1 MHFAR
6 ALETGNVLWQLTD
19 GRFCDLTIA
28 LGTLAPKS
36 VYHAVCDQDLHANLA
51 WLPLREDYCL
61 PASTALACPLPT
73 PNRILAIGRNYADHA
88 KELGNAIPDEPVVFQ
103 KANSSVI
110 GPGESIVLPTAIG
123 QVDHEGELLVV
134 IGTGGRD
141 IALETA
147 LSHVAGYSII
157 NDVTARAKSKAL
169 QAKGYPWFLAKCRDT
184 FGPIGPWLVTAD
196 DVPDPQGLSLW
207 LEVNGKARQA
217 GNTRDMIFGV
227 PFLVSYLSRF
237 MRLEPGDIIST
248 GTPSGVGRP
257 RNIFLKPGDEVTIEV
272 EGIGRLHNPVVQGE

>member
-6 ALETGNVLWQLTD
+6 ALETGNVLWQQPD

-28 LGTLAPKS
+28 LGSLAPKT
-36 VYHAVCDQDLHANLA
+36 VYDAVCDQDLHANLA
-51 WLPLREDYCL
+51 WLPLREDFCM

-103 KANSSVI
+103 KANSSII
-110 GPGESIVLPTAIG
+110 GPSTSIVLPSEIG

-141 IALETA
+141 IPRASALD
-147 LSHVAGYSII
+147 HVVGYSII

-184 FGPIGPWLVTAD
+184 FGPVGPVVVTASSLND
-196 DVPDPQGLSLW
+196 HFPLSIDVT
-207 LEVNGKARQA
+207 VNGEVRQH
-217 GNTRDMIFGV
+217 GTTDQMIHDV
-227 PFLVSYLSRF
+227 AALIHFLSTVTEL
-237 MRLEPGDIIST
+237 MPGDCIAT
-248 GTPSGVGRP
+248 GTPSGVGP
-257 RNIFLKPGDEVTIEV
+257 LLAGDTVAVTIS
-272 EGIGRLHNPVVQGE
+272 GIGTLTNPVI

>member
-28 LGTLAPKS
+28 LGTLAPKT
-36 VYHAVCDQDLHANLA
+36 VFDAVCDQDLHANLA

-73 PNRILAIGRNYADHA
+73 PHRILAIGRNYADHA

-103 KANSSVI
+103 KANSSII
-110 GPGESIVLPTAIG
+110 GPGESVVLPTAIG

-141 IALETA
+141 IALDAA
-147 LSHVAGYSII
+147 LGHVAGYSII

-184 FGPIGPWLVTAD
+184 FGPIGPVIVAANSLIDQFPLTIDVT
-196 DVPDPQGLSLW
+196 
-207 LEVNGKARQA
+207 VNGEVRQH
-217 GNTRDMIFGV
+217 GTTDQMIHDV
-227 PFLVSYLSRF
+227 AALIHYLSTVTEL
-237 MRLEPGDIIST
+237 MPGDCIAT
-248 GTPSGVGRP
+248 GTPSGVGP
-257 RNIFLKPGDEVTIEV
+257 LVAGDSVTVTIS
-272 EGIGRLHNPVVQGE
+272 GIGTLTNPVI

>member
-6 ALETGNVLWQLTD
+6 AAETGNVLWQLTD

-36 VYHAVCDQDLHANLA
+36 VFDAVCDQDLHANLL
-51 WLPLREDYCL
+51 WLPLREDYGL
-61 PASTALACPLPT
+61 PASTALACPLPA

-103 KANSSVI
+103 KANSSII

-141 IALETA
+141 IALDAA
-147 LSHVAGYSII
+147 LEHVAGYSII

-184 FGPIGPWLVTAD
+184 FGPIGPVVVAASSLAEQFPLTIDVT
-196 DVPDPQGLSLW
+196 
-207 LEVNGKARQA
+207 VNGTLRQH
-217 GNTRDMIFGV
+217 GTTDQMIHDV
-227 PFLVSYLSRF
+227 AALIHFLSTVTEL
-237 MRLEPGDIIST
+237 MPVDCIAT
-248 GTPSGVGRP
+248 GTPSGVGP
-257 RNIFLKPGDEVTIEV
+257 LVAGDSVTVTIS
-272 EGIGRLHNPVVQGE
+272 GIGTLTNPVI

>member
-28 LGTLAPKS
+28 LGTLAPKT
-36 VYHAVCDQDLHANLA
+36 VFDAVCDRDLHANLA

-61 PASTALACPLPT
+61 PASTTLACPLPT
-73 PNRILAIGRNYADHA
+73 PNRILAIGRNFADHA

-103 KANSSVI
+103 KANSSII

-141 IALETA
+141 IALDAA
-147 LSHVAGYSII
+147 LGHVAGYSII

-184 FGPIGPWLVTAD
+184 FGPIGPVVVSANSLIDQFPLTINVT
-196 DVPDPQGLSLW
+196 
-207 LEVNGKARQA
+207 VNGEVRQH
-217 GNTRDMIFGV
+217 GTTDHMIHDV
-227 PFLVSYLSRF
+227 AALIHYLSTVTEL
-237 MRLEPGDIIST
+237 MPGDCIAT
-248 GTPSGVGRP
+248 GTPSGVGP
-257 RNIFLKPGDEVTIEV
+257 LVAGDSVTVTIS
-272 EGIGRLHNPVVQGE
+272 GIGTLTNPVI

>member
-6 ALETGNVLWQLTD
+6 AAETGNVLWQLTD

-36 VYHAVCDQDLHANLA
+36 VFDAVCDQDVHANLL

-61 PASTALACPLPT
+61 PASTALACPLPA

-103 KANSSVI
+103 KANSSII

-141 IALETA
+141 IALDTA
-147 LSHVAGYSII
+147 LEHVAGYSII

-184 FGPIGPWLVTAD
+184 FGPIGPVVVAASSLAEQFPLTIDVT
-196 DVPDPQGLSLW
+196 
-207 LEVNGKARQA
+207 VNGTLRQH
-217 GNTRDMIFGV
+217 GTTDQMIHDV
-227 PFLVSYLSRF
+227 AALIHYLSTVTEL
-237 MRLEPGDIIST
+237 MPGDCIAT
-248 GTPSGVGRP
+248 GTPSGVGP
-257 RNIFLKPGDEVTIEV
+257 LVTGDSVTVTIS
-272 EGIGRLHNPVVQGE
+272 GIGTLTNPVI

>member
-36 VYHAVCDQDLHANLA
+36 VFDAVCDQDLHANLL

-61 PASTALACPLPT
+61 PASTALACPLPA

-103 KANSSVI
+103 KANSSII

-141 IALETA
+141 IALDAA
-147 LSHVAGYSII
+147 LEHVAGYSII

-184 FGPIGPWLVTAD
+184 FGPIGPVVVAASSLAEQFPLTIDVT
-196 DVPDPQGLSLW
+196 
-207 LEVNGKARQA
+207 VNGTLRQH
-217 GNTRDMIFGV
+217 GTTDQMIHDV
-227 PFLVSYLSRF
+227 AALIYFLSTVTEL
-237 MRLEPGDIIST
+237 MPGDCIAT
-248 GTPSGVGRP
+248 GTPSGVGP
-257 RNIFLKPGDEVTIEV
+257 LVAGDSVTVTIS
-272 EGIGRLHNPVVQGE
+272 GIGTLTNPVI

>member
-6 ALETGNVLWQLTD
+6 AAETGNVLWQLTD

-36 VYHAVCDQDLHANLA
+36 VFDAVCDQDLHANLL

-61 PASTALACPLPT
+61 PASTALACPLPA

-103 KANSSVI
+103 KANSSII

-134 IGTGGRD
+134 IRTGGQD
-141 IALETA
+141 IALDTA
-147 LSHVAGYSII
+147 LEHVAGYSII

-184 FGPIGPWLVTAD
+184 FGPIGPVVVAASSLAEQFPLTIDVT
-196 DVPDPQGLSLW
+196 
-207 LEVNGKARQA
+207 VNGTLRQH
-217 GNTRDMIFGV
+217 GTTDQMIHDV
-227 PFLVSYLSRF
+227 AALIHYLSTVTEL
-237 MRLEPGDIIST
+237 MPGDCIAT
-248 GTPSGVGRP
+248 GTPSGVGP
-257 RNIFLKPGDEVTIEV
+257 LVAGDSVTVTIS
-272 EGIGRLHNPVVQGE
+272 GIGTLTNPVI

>member
-36 VYHAVCDQDLHANLA
+36 VFDAVCDQDLHANLL

-61 PASTALACPLPT
+61 PASTALACPLPA

-103 KANSSVI
+103 KANSSII

-141 IALETA
+141 IALDAA
-147 LSHVAGYSII
+147 LEHVAGYSII

-184 FGPIGPWLVTAD
+184 FGPIGPVVVAASSLAEQFPLTIDVT
-196 DVPDPQGLSLW
+196 
-207 LEVNGKARQA
+207 VNGTLRQH
-217 GNTRDMIFGV
+217 GTTDQMIHDV
-227 PFLVSYLSRF
+227 AALIHFLSTVTEL
-237 MRLEPGDIIST
+237 MPGDCIAT
-248 GTPSGVGRP
+248 GTPSGVGP
-257 RNIFLKPGDEVTIEV
+257 LVAGDSVTVTIS
-272 EGIGRLHNPVVQGE
+272 GIGTLTNPVI

>member
-36 VYHAVCDQDLHANLA
+36 VFDAVCDQDLHANLL

-61 PASTALACPLPT
+61 PASTALACPLPA

-103 KANSSVI
+103 KANSSII

-134 IGTGGRD
+134 IGMGGRD
-141 IALETA
+141 IALDAA
-147 LSHVAGYSII
+147 LEHIAGYSII

-184 FGPIGPWLVTAD
+184 FGPIGPVVVAASSLAEQFPLTIDVT
-196 DVPDPQGLSLW
+196 
-207 LEVNGKARQA
+207 VNGTLRQHGTTA
-217 GNTRDMIFGV
+217 QMIHDV
-227 PFLVSYLSRF
+227 AALIHFLSTVTDL
-237 MRLEPGDIIST
+237 MPGDCIAT
-248 GTPSGVGRP
+248 GTPSGVGP
-257 RNIFLKPGDEVTIEV
+257 LVAGDSVTVTIS
-272 EGIGRLHNPVVQGE
+272 GIGTLTNPVI

>member
-6 ALETGNVLWQLTD
+6 ELETGNVLWQLTD

-36 VYHAVCDQDLHANLA
+36 VLDAVCDQDLHANLL

-61 PASTALACPLPT
+61 PASTALACPLPA

-103 KANSSVI
+103 KSNSSVI

-141 IALETA
+141 IALNAA
-147 LSHVAGYSII
+147 LEHVAGYSII

-184 FGPIGPWLVTAD
+184 FGPIGPVVVAASSLAEQFPLTIDVT
-196 DVPDPQGLSLW
+196 
-207 LEVNGKARQA
+207 VNGAPRQH
-217 GNTRDMIFGV
+217 GTTDQMIHDV
-227 PFLVSYLSRF
+227 AALIHYLSTVTEL
-237 MRLEPGDIIST
+237 MPGDCIAT
-248 GTPSGVGRP
+248 GTPSGVGP
-257 RNIFLKPGDEVTIEV
+257 LVAGDSVTVTIS
-272 EGIGRLHNPVVQGE
+272 GIGTLTNPVI

>member
-6 ALETGNVLWQLTD
+6 AAETGNVLWQLTD

-36 VYHAVCDQDLHANLA
+36 VFHAVCDQDLHANLL

-61 PASTALACPLPT
+61 PASTALACPLPA

-103 KANSSVI
+103 KANSSII

-141 IALETA
+141 IALDAA
-147 LSHVAGYSII
+147 LKHVAGYSII

-184 FGPIGPWLVTAD
+184 FGPIGPVVVAASSLAEQFPLTIDVT
-196 DVPDPQGLSLW
+196 
-207 LEVNGKARQA
+207 VNGTLRQH
-217 GNTRDMIFGV
+217 GTTDQMIHDV
-227 PFLVSYLSRF
+227 AALIHYLSTVIEL
-237 MRLEPGDIIST
+237 MPGDCIAT
-248 GTPSGVGRP
+248 GTPSGVGP
-257 RNIFLKPGDEVTIEV
+257 LVAGDSVTVTIS
-272 EGIGRLHNPVVQGE
+272 GIGTLTNPVI

>member
-6 ALETGNVLWQLTD
+6 ALATGNVLWQLTD

-36 VYHAVCDQDLHANLA
+36 VFDAVCDQDLHANLA
-51 WLPLREDYCL
+51 WLSLREDYCL
-61 PASTALACPLPT
+61 PASTALACPLPA

-103 KANSSVI
+103 KANSSII
-110 GPGESIVLPTAIG
+110 GPGASIVLPTAIG
-123 QVDHEGELLVV
+123 QVDHEGELLVL

-141 IALETA
+141 IPLETA

-157 NDVTARAKSKAL
+157 NDVTDRAKSKAL

-184 FGPIGPWLVTAD
+184 FGPIGPVVVAASSLAEQFPLTIDVTINGTLRQHGTTD
-196 DVPDPQGLSLW
+196 QMIHDVAALIHFLSTVTEL
-207 LEVNGKARQA
+207 
-217 GNTRDMIFGV
+217 M
-227 PFLVSYLSRF
+227 
-237 MRLEPGDIIST
+237 PGDCIAT
-248 GTPSGVGRP
+248 GTPSGVGP
-257 RNIFLKPGDEVTIEV
+257 LVAGDSVTVIIS
-272 EGIGRLHNPVVQGE
+272 GIGTLTNSVV

>member
-6 ALETGNVLWQLTD
+6 ALETGNVLWQQPD

-28 LGTLAPKS
+28 LGTLAPKT
-36 VYHAVCDQDLHANLA
+36 VYDAVCDEDLHANLA
-51 WLPLREDYCL
+51 WLPLREDFCL

-103 KANSSVI
+103 KANSSII
-110 GPGESIVLPTAIG
+110 GPGANIVLPSEIG

-141 IALETA
+141 IPRASALD
-147 LSHVAGYSII
+147 HVVGYSII

-184 FGPIGPWLVTAD
+184 FGPIGPVVVTASSLND
-196 DVPDPQGLSLW
+196 HFPLSIDVT
-207 LEVNGKARQA
+207 VNGEVRQH
-217 GNTRDMIFGV
+217 GTTDQMIHDV
-227 PFLVSYLSRF
+227 AALIHFLSTVTEL
-237 MRLEPGDIIST
+237 MPGDCIAT
-248 GTPSGVGRP
+248 GTPSGVGP
-257 RNIFLKPGDEVTIEV
+257 LLAGDTVAVTIS
-272 EGIGRLHNPVVQGE
+272 GIGTLTNPVI

>member
-6 ALETGNVLWQLTD
+6 ALETGNVLWQQPD

-28 LGTLAPKS
+28 LGTLAPKT
-36 VYHAVCDQDLHANLA
+36 VYDAVCDEDLHANLA
-51 WLPLREDYCL
+51 WLPLREDFCL

-103 KANSSVI
+103 KANSSII
-110 GPGESIVLPTAIG
+110 GPSASIVLPSDIG

-141 IALETA
+141 IPRASALD
-147 LSHVAGYSII
+147 HVVGYSII

-184 FGPIGPWLVTAD
+184 FGPIGPVVVTASSLND
-196 DVPDPQGLSLW
+196 QFPLSIDVK
-207 LEVNGKARQA
+207 VNGELRQH
-217 GNTRDMIFGV
+217 GTTDQMIHDLAALIH
-227 PFLVSYLSRF
+227 FLSTVTEL
-237 MRLEPGDIIST
+237 MPGDCIAT
-248 GTPSGVGRP
+248 GTPSGVGP
-257 RNIFLKPGDEVTIEV
+257 LLAGDTVAVTISGV
-272 EGIGRLHNPVVQGE
+272 GTLTNPVI

>member
-36 VYHAVCDQDLHANLA
+36 VFDAVCDQDLHANLL

-61 PASTALACPLPT
+61 PASTALACPLPP

-103 KANSSVI
+103 KANSSII

-141 IALETA
+141 IALDAA
-147 LSHVAGYSII
+147 LKHVAGYSII

-184 FGPIGPWLVTAD
+184 FGPIGPVVVAASSLAEQFPLTIDVT
-196 DVPDPQGLSLW
+196 
-207 LEVNGKARQA
+207 VNGTLRQH
-217 GNTRDMIFGV
+217 GTTDQMIHDV
-227 PFLVSYLSRF
+227 AALIHYLSTVTEL
-237 MRLEPGDIIST
+237 MPGDCIAT
-248 GTPSGVGRP
+248 GTPSGVGP
-257 RNIFLKPGDEVTIEV
+257 LVAGDSVTVTIS
-272 EGIGRLHNPVVQGE
+272 GIGTLTNPVI

>member
-6 ALETGNVLWQLTD
+6 ALATGNVLWQLTD

-36 VYHAVCDQDLHANLA
+36 VFDSVCDQDLHANLA
-51 WLPLREDYCL
+51 WLSLREDYCL
-61 PASTALACPLPT
+61 PASTALACPLPA

-103 KANSSVI
+103 KANSSII
-110 GPGESIVLPTAIG
+110 GPGASIVLPTAIG

-141 IALETA
+141 IPLETA

-184 FGPIGPWLVTAD
+184 FGPIGPVVVAASSLAEQFPLTIDVTINGTLRQHGTTD
-196 DVPDPQGLSLW
+196 QMIHDVAALIHFLSTVTEL
-207 LEVNGKARQA
+207 
-217 GNTRDMIFGV
+217 M
-227 PFLVSYLSRF
+227 
-237 MRLEPGDIIST
+237 PGDCIAT
-248 GTPSGVGRP
+248 GTPSGVGP
-257 RNIFLKPGDEVTIEV
+257 LVAGDSVTVIIS
-272 EGIGRLHNPVVQGE
+272 GIGTLTNSVV

>member
-36 VYHAVCDQDLHANLA
+36 VFDAVCDQDLHANLL

-61 PASTALACPLPT
+61 PASTALACPLPA

-103 KANSSVI
+103 KANSSII

-141 IALETA
+141 IALDTA
-147 LSHVAGYSII
+147 LEHVAGYSII

-169 QAKGYPWFLAKCRDT
+169 QARGYPWFLAKCRDT
-184 FGPIGPWLVTAD
+184 FGPIGPVVVAASSLAEQFPLTIDVT
-196 DVPDPQGLSLW
+196 
-207 LEVNGKARQA
+207 VNGTLRQH
-217 GNTRDMIFGV
+217 GTTDQMIHDV
-227 PFLVSYLSRF
+227 AALIHFLSTVTEL
-237 MRLEPGDIIST
+237 MPGDCIAT
-248 GTPSGVGRP
+248 GTPSGVGP
-257 RNIFLKPGDEVTIEV
+257 LVAGDSVTVTIS
-272 EGIGRLHNPVVQGE
+272 GIGTLTNPVI

>member
-6 ALETGNVLWQLTD
+6 AAETGNVLWQLTD

-36 VYHAVCDQDLHANLA
+36 VFDAVCDQDLHANLL

-61 PASTALACPLPT
+61 PASTALACPLPA

-103 KANSSVI
+103 KANSSII

-141 IALETA
+141 IALDTA
-147 LSHVAGYSII
+147 LEHVAGYSII

-184 FGPIGPWLVTAD
+184 FGPIGPVVVAASSLAEQFPLTIDVT
-196 DVPDPQGLSLW
+196 
-207 LEVNGKARQA
+207 VNGTLRQH
-217 GNTRDMIFGV
+217 GTTDQMIHDV
-227 PFLVSYLSRF
+227 AALIHYLSTVTEL
-237 MRLEPGDIIST
+237 MPGDCIAT
-248 GTPSGVGRP
+248 GTPSGVGP
-257 RNIFLKPGDEVTIEV
+257 LVAGDSVTVTIS
-272 EGIGRLHNPVVQGE
+272 GIGTLTNPVI

>member
-28 LGTLAPKS
+28 LGTLAPKT
-36 VYHAVCDQDLHANLA
+36 VFDAVCDQDLHANLA

-103 KANSSVI
+103 KANSSII
-110 GPGESIVLPTAIG
+110 GLGASIVLPSEIG

-134 IGTGGRD
+134 IGAGGRD
-141 IALETA
+141 IPLETA

-184 FGPIGPWLVTAD
+184 FGPIGPVVVAANSLNDHFPLTI
-196 DVPDPQGLSLW
+196 DVV
-207 LEVNGKARQA
+207 VNGTPRQH
-217 GNTRDMIFGV
+217 GTTDQMIHDV
-227 PFLVSYLSRF
+227 AALIHFLSTVTEL
-237 MRLEPGDIIST
+237 MPGDCIAT
-248 GTPSGVGRP
+248 GTPSGVGP
-257 RNIFLKPGDEVTIEV
+257 LVAGDSVTVTIS
-272 EGIGRLHNPVVQGE
+272 GIGTLTNPVI

>member
-28 LGTLAPKS
+28 LGTLAPKT
-36 VYHAVCDQDLHANLA
+36 VFDAVCDQDLHANMA

-103 KANSSVI
+103 KANSSII
-110 GPGESIVLPTAIG
+110 GPGESVVLPTAIG

-141 IALETA
+141 IALDAA
-147 LSHVAGYSII
+147 LGHVAGYSII

-184 FGPIGPWLVTAD
+184 FGPIGPVIVAANSLIDQFPLSIDVT
-196 DVPDPQGLSLW
+196 
-207 LEVNGKARQA
+207 VNGTLRQH
-217 GNTRDMIFGV
+217 GTTDQMIHDV
-227 PFLVSYLSRF
+227 AALIHYLSTVTEL
-237 MRLEPGDIIST
+237 MPGDCIAT
-248 GTPSGVGRP
+248 GTPSGVGP
-257 RNIFLKPGDEVTIEV
+257 LVAGDTVTVTISGV
-272 EGIGRLHNPVVQGE
+272 GTLTNPVI

>member
-36 VYHAVCDQDLHANLA
+36 VFDAVCDQDLHANLL

-61 PASTALACPLPT
+61 PASTALACPLPA

-88 KELGNAIPDEPVVFQ
+88 KELGNAIPDEPVLFQ

-110 GPGESIVLPTAIG
+110 GPGESIVLPTGIG

-141 IALETA
+141 IALDAA
-147 LSHVAGYSII
+147 LKHVAGYSII

-184 FGPIGPWLVTAD
+184 FGPIGPVVVAASSLAEQFPLTIDVT
-196 DVPDPQGLSLW
+196 
-207 LEVNGKARQA
+207 VNGTLRQH
-217 GNTRDMIFGV
+217 GTTDQMIHDV
-227 PFLVSYLSRF
+227 AALIHFLSTVTEL
-237 MRLEPGDIIST
+237 MPGDCIAT
-248 GTPSGVGRP
+248 GTPSGVGP
-257 RNIFLKPGDEVTIEV
+257 LVAGDSVTVTIS
-272 EGIGRLHNPVVQGE
+272 GIGTLTNPVI

>member
-36 VYHAVCDQDLHANLA
+36 VFDAVCDQDLHANLL

-61 PASTALACPLPT
+61 PASTPLACPLPA

-103 KANSSVI
+103 KANSSII

-141 IALETA
+141 IALDAA
-147 LSHVAGYSII
+147 LEHVAGYSII

-184 FGPIGPWLVTAD
+184 FGPIGAVVVAANSLIDQFPLTIDVT
-196 DVPDPQGLSLW
+196 
-207 LEVNGKARQA
+207 VNGTLRQH
-217 GNTRDMIFGV
+217 GTTDQMIHDV
-227 PFLVSYLSRF
+227 AALIHYLSTVIEL
-237 MRLEPGDIIST
+237 MPGDCIAT
-248 GTPSGVGRP
+248 GTPSGVGP
-257 RNIFLKPGDEVTIEV
+257 LVTGDSVTVTIT
-272 EGIGRLHNPVVQGE
+272 GIGTLTNPVI

>member
-28 LGTLAPKS
+28 LGTLAPTT
-36 VYHAVCDQDLHANLA
+36 VFDAVCDQDLHANLA

-103 KANSSVI
+103 KANSSII
-110 GPGESIVLPTAIG
+110 GPGESVVLPTAIG

-141 IALETA
+141 ITPDAALG
-147 LSHVAGYSII
+147 HVAGYSII

-184 FGPIGPWLVTAD
+184 FGPIGPVVVAANSLIDQFPLTIDVT
-196 DVPDPQGLSLW
+196 
-207 LEVNGKARQA
+207 VNGEVRQH
-217 GNTRDMIFGV
+217 GTTDQMIHDV
-227 PFLVSYLSRF
+227 AALIHYLSTVTEL
-237 MRLEPGDIIST
+237 MPGDCIAT
-248 GTPSGVGRP
+248 GTPSGVGP
-257 RNIFLKPGDEVTIEV
+257 LVAGDSVTVTIS
-272 EGIGRLHNPVVQGE
+272 GIGTLTNPVI

>member
-6 ALETGNVLWQLTD
+6 AFETGNVLWQLTD

-28 LGTLAPKS
+28 LGTLAPKT
-36 VYHAVCDQDLHANLA
+36 VFDAVCDQDLHANLA

-103 KANSSVI
+103 KANSSII

-123 QVDHEGELLVV
+123 QIDHEGELLVV

-141 IALETA
+141 ITLDAALG
-147 LSHVAGYSII
+147 HVAGYSII

-184 FGPIGPWLVTAD
+184 FGPIGPVVVAANSLIDQFPLSIDVT
-196 DVPDPQGLSLW
+196 
-207 LEVNGKARQA
+207 VNGTLRQH
-217 GNTRDMIFGV
+217 GTTDQMIHDV
-227 PFLVSYLSRF
+227 AALIHYLSTVTEL
-237 MRLEPGDIIST
+237 MPGDCIAT
-248 GTPSGVGRP
+248 GTPSGVGP
-257 RNIFLKPGDEVTIEV
+257 LVAGDSVTVTIS
-272 EGIGRLHNPVVQGE
+272 GIGTLTNPVI

>member
-28 LGTLAPKS
+28 LGTLAPKT
-36 VYHAVCDQDLHANLA
+36 VFDAVRDQDLHANLA
-51 WLPLREDYCL
+51 WLPLREDYCI

-103 KANSSVI
+103 KANSSII
-110 GPGESIVLPTAIG
+110 GPGEPVVLPTAIG

-141 IALETA
+141 ITVDAALG
-147 LSHVAGYSII
+147 HVAGYSII

-184 FGPIGPWLVTAD
+184 FGPIGPVVVAANSLIDQFPLTIDVT
-196 DVPDPQGLSLW
+196 
-207 LEVNGKARQA
+207 VNGAVRQHGTTDQMIHDVA
-217 GNTRDMIFGV
+217 GLIH
-227 PFLVSYLSRF
+227 YLSTVTEL
-237 MRLEPGDIIST
+237 MPGDCIAT
-248 GTPSGVGRP
+248 GTPSGVGP
-257 RNIFLKPGDEVTIEV
+257 LVAGDSVTVTIS
-272 EGIGRLHNPVVQGE
+272 GIGTLTNPVI

>member
-28 LGTLAPKS
+28 LGTLVPKS
-36 VYHAVCDQDLHANLA
+36 VFDAVCDQDLHANLA

-61 PASTALACPLPT
+61 PASTALACPLPA

-103 KANSSVI
+103 KANSSII
-110 GPGESIVLPTAIG
+110 GPRESIVLPTAIG

-141 IALETA
+141 IALDAA
-147 LSHVAGYSII
+147 LEHVAGYSII

-184 FGPIGPWLVTAD
+184 FGPIGPVVVSADSLIDQFPLSIDVT
-196 DVPDPQGLSLW
+196 
-207 LEVNGKARQA
+207 VNGTPRQY
-217 GNTRDMIFGV
+217 GTTDQMIHDV
-227 PFLVSYLSRF
+227 AALIHFLSTVTEL
-237 MRLEPGDIIST
+237 MPGDCIAT
-248 GTPSGVGRP
+248 GTPSGVGP
-257 RNIFLKPGDEVTIEV
+257 LVAGDSVTVTIS
-272 EGIGRLHNPVVQGE
+272 GIGTLTNPVI

>member
-19 GRFCDLTIA
+19 ARFCDLTIA

-36 VYHAVCDQDLHANLA
+36 VFDAVCDQDLHANLL

-61 PASTALACPLPT
+61 PASTALACPLPA

-103 KANSSVI
+103 KANSSII
-110 GPGESIVLPTAIG
+110 GPGASIVLPTAIG

-141 IALETA
+141 IALDAA
-147 LSHVAGYSII
+147 LGHVSGYSII

-184 FGPIGPWLVTAD
+184 FGPIGPVVVSANSLNDHFPLTIDVT
-196 DVPDPQGLSLW
+196 
-207 LEVNGKARQA
+207 VNGTLRQH
-217 GNTRDMIFGV
+217 GTTDQMIHDV
-227 PFLVSYLSRF
+227 AALIHFLSTVTEL
-237 MRLEPGDIIST
+237 MPGDCIAT
-248 GTPSGVGRP
+248 GTPSGVGP
-257 RNIFLKPGDEVTIEV
+257 LVAGDSVTVTIS
-272 EGIGRLHNPVVQGE
+272 GIGTLTNSVV

>member
-6 ALETGNVLWQLTD
+6 AAETGNVLWQLTD

-36 VYHAVCDQDLHANLA
+36 VFDAVFDQDLHANLL

-61 PASTALACPLPT
+61 PASTALACPLPA

-103 KANSSVI
+103 KANSSII

-141 IALETA
+141 IALDAA
-147 LSHVAGYSII
+147 LKHVAGYSII

-184 FGPIGPWLVTAD
+184 FGPIGPVVVAASSLAEQFPLTIDVT
-196 DVPDPQGLSLW
+196 
-207 LEVNGKARQA
+207 VNGTLRQH
-217 GNTRDMIFGV
+217 GTTDQMIHDV
-227 PFLVSYLSRF
+227 ATLIHFLSTVTEL
-237 MRLEPGDIIST
+237 MPGDCIAT
-248 GTPSGVGRP
+248 GTPSGVGP
-257 RNIFLKPGDEVTIEV
+257 LVTGDSVTVTIS
-272 EGIGRLHNPVVQGE
+272 GIGTLSNPVI

>member
-28 LGTLAPKS
+28 LGTLAPKT
-36 VYHAVCDQDLHANLA
+36 VFDAVRDQDLHANLA
-51 WLPLREDYCL
+51 WLPLREDYCI

-103 KANSSVI
+103 KANSSII
-110 GPGESIVLPTAIG
+110 GPGESVVLPTAIG

-141 IALETA
+141 IALDAA
-147 LSHVAGYSII
+147 LGHVAGYSII

-184 FGPIGPWLVTAD
+184 FGPIGPVIVAANSLIDQFPLSIDVT
-196 DVPDPQGLSLW
+196 
-207 LEVNGKARQA
+207 VNGTLRQH
-217 GNTRDMIFGV
+217 GTTDQMIHDV
-227 PFLVSYLSRF
+227 AALIHYLSTVTEL
-237 MRLEPGDIIST
+237 MPGDCIAT
-248 GTPSGVGRP
+248 GTPSGVGP
-257 RNIFLKPGDEVTIEV
+257 LVAGDTVTVTISGV
-272 EGIGRLHNPVVQGE
+272 GTLTNPVI

>member
-28 LGTLAPKS
+28 LGTLAPKD
-36 VYHAVCDQDLHANLA
+36 VFDAVCDQDLHANLA

-103 KANSSVI
+103 KANSSII
-110 GPGESIVLPTAIG
+110 GPGESVVLPTAIG

-141 IALETA
+141 IALDAA
-147 LSHVAGYSII
+147 LGHVAGYSII

-184 FGPIGPWLVTAD
+184 FGPIGPVVVAANSLIDQFPLTIDVT
-196 DVPDPQGLSLW
+196 
-207 LEVNGKARQA
+207 VNGEVRQH
-217 GNTRDMIFGV
+217 GTTDQMIHDV
-227 PFLVSYLSRF
+227 AALIHYLSTVTEL
-237 MRLEPGDIIST
+237 MPGDCIAT
-248 GTPSGVGRP
+248 GTPSGVGP
-257 RNIFLKPGDEVTIEV
+257 LVAGDSVTVTIS
-272 EGIGRLHNPVVQGE
+272 GIGTLTNPVI

>member
-6 ALETGNVLWQLTD
+6 ALDTGNVLLQLTD

-36 VYHAVCDQDLHANLA
+36 VFDAVCDQDLHANLQ

-61 PASTALACPLPT
+61 PASTALACPLPA

-110 GPGESIVLPTAIG
+110 GPGGAITLPRDIG
-123 QVDHEGELLVV
+123 QVDHEGELLVL

-141 IALETA
+141 IPQDSALG
-147 LSHVAGYSII
+147 HVAGYSII

-184 FGPIGPWLVTAD
+184 FGPIGPVVVAASSLAEQFPLTIDVT
-196 DVPDPQGLSLW
+196 
-207 LEVNGKARQA
+207 VNGTPRQH
-217 GNTRDMIFGV
+217 GTTDQMIHDV
-227 PFLVSYLSRF
+227 AALIHFLSTITELT
-237 MRLEPGDIIST
+237 PGDCIAT
-248 GTPSGVGRP
+248 GTPSGVGP
-257 RNIFLKPGDEVTIEV
+257 LVAGDSVTVTIS
-272 EGIGRLHNPVVQGE
+272 GIGTLTNPVI

>member
-6 ALETGNVLWQLTD
+6 AAETGNVLWQLTD

-36 VYHAVCDQDLHANLA
+36 VFDAVCDQDLHANLL

-61 PASTALACPLPT
+61 PASTALACPLPA

-103 KANSSVI
+103 KANSSII

-141 IALETA
+141 IALDTA
-147 LSHVAGYSII
+147 LEHVAGYSII

-184 FGPIGPWLVTAD
+184 FGPIGPVVVAASSLAEQFPLTIDVT
-196 DVPDPQGLSLW
+196 
-207 LEVNGKARQA
+207 VNGTLRQH
-217 GNTRDMIFGV
+217 GTTDQMIHDV
-227 PFLVSYLSRF
+227 AALIHYLSTVTEL
-237 MRLEPGDIIST
+237 MPGDCIAT
-248 GTPSGVGRP
+248 GTPSGVGP
-257 RNIFLKPGDEVTIEV
+257 LVAGDSVTVTIS
-272 EGIGRLHNPVVQGE
+272 GIGTLTNLVI

>member
-1 MHFAR
+1 
-6 ALETGNVLWQLTD
+6 VLWQLTD

-28 LGTLAPKS
+28 LGTLAPTT
-36 VYHAVCDQDLHANLA
+36 VFDAVCDQDLHANLA

-103 KANSSVI
+103 KANSSII
-110 GPGESIVLPTAIG
+110 GPGESVVLPTAIG

-141 IALETA
+141 IALDAA
-147 LSHVAGYSII
+147 LGHVAGYSII

-184 FGPIGPWLVTAD
+184 FGPIGPVVVAANSLIDQFPLTIDVT
-196 DVPDPQGLSLW
+196 
-207 LEVNGKARQA
+207 VNGEVRQH
-217 GNTRDMIFGV
+217 GTTDQMIHDV
-227 PFLVSYLSRF
+227 AALIHYLSTVTEL
-237 MRLEPGDIIST
+237 MPGDCIAT
-248 GTPSGVGRP
+248 GTPSGVGP
-257 RNIFLKPGDEVTIEV
+257 LVAGDSVTVTIS
-272 EGIGRLHNPVVQGE
+272 GIGTLTNPVI

>member
-36 VYHAVCDQDLHANLA
+36 VFDAVCDQDLHANLL

-61 PASTALACPLPT
+61 PASTALACPLPA

-88 KELGNAIPDEPVVFQ
+88 KELGNAIPDEPVLFQ

-110 GPGESIVLPTAIG
+110 GPGESIVLPTGIG

-141 IALETA
+141 IALDTA
-147 LSHVAGYSII
+147 LEHVAGYSII

-184 FGPIGPWLVTAD
+184 FGPIGPVVVAASSLAEQFPLTIDVT
-196 DVPDPQGLSLW
+196 
-207 LEVNGKARQA
+207 VNGTLRQH
-217 GNTRDMIFGV
+217 GTTDQMIHDV
-227 PFLVSYLSRF
+227 AALIHFLSTVTEL
-237 MRLEPGDIIST
+237 MPGDCIAT
-248 GTPSGVGRP
+248 GTPSGVGP
-257 RNIFLKPGDEVTIEV
+257 LVAGDSVTVTIS
-272 EGIGRLHNPVVQGE
+272 GIGTLTNPVI